1 MEAAARGQTGFT
13 KNVFKEFELI
23 GNQSFYIILVWAWPL
38 RVVSYSAGMEIQ
50 SN

>member
-23 GNQSFYIILVWAWPL
+23 GNQSFYIILV
-38 RVVSYSAGMEIQ
+38 
-50 SN
+50 